1 MDRRHPRRT
10 SGDRHRA
17 KQGSQYSVPTMLR
30 AWRIQFTEAKCSI
43 TLATLEPTDSSLVAL
58 ERRVFRRT
66 AEVNGLNEH
75 ICAQVSHMP
84 IQSPEEIA
92 ETLGQRVRARRL
104 SANVT
109 QAALADKAGI
119 SRRALVQLE
128 GGRGSTVY
136 TLICVLKALGLE
148 QQLSSIAPIPTVRPM
163 AMLKA
168 TRLRNRG
175 S

>member
-1 MDRRHPRRT
+1 MNHT
-10 SGDRHRA
+10 
-17 KQGSQYSVPTMLR
+17 
-30 AWRIQFTEAKCSI
+30 
-43 TLATLEPTDSSLVAL
+43 
-58 ERRVFRRT
+58 
-66 AEVNGLNEH
+66 
-75 ICAQVSHMP
+75 P
-84 IQSPEEIA
+84 IQLPEEIA
-92 ETLGQRVRARRL
+92 EALGKRVRARRL

-128 GGRGSTVY
+128 GGQGSTVY

-148 QQLSSIAPIPTVRPM
+148 QQLSSIAHVHAVSPM

-168 TRLRNRG
+168 KRLRNRA

>member
-1 MDRRHPRRT
+1 M
-10 SGDRHRA
+10 
-17 KQGSQYSVPTMLR
+17 
-30 AWRIQFTEAKCSI
+30 
-43 TLATLEPTDSSLVAL
+43 VAL
-58 ERRVFRRT
+58 KRCVFRRT
-66 AEVNGLNEH
+66 AGVNGVNEH
-75 ICAQVSHMP
+75 ICAQVSHMA

-128 GGRGSTVY
+128 GGQGSTLY

-148 QQLSSIAPIPTVRPM
+148 QQLSSIGPVPKVSPM
-163 AMLKA
+163 SMLKA
-168 TRLRNRG
+168 TRLRNRA